1 MVALAVMCGCE
12 ALPSYK
18 RPPDGSYTT
27 SARQLRI
34 GETVTSIRGAAVTPD
49 FFRGA
54 EVRPLLGRLITEGD
68 QVSATYRVVVL
79 SHDLWSERFASSPSV
94 IGQQIEIDGHPFTVV
109 GVAPRGFS
117 FPERA
122 RLWTTKDT
130 SNR

>member
-1 MVALAVMCGCE
+1 MCGCE

-34 GETVTSIRGAAVTPD
+34 GETVTSIRGAAVTPG

-68 QVSATYRVVVL
+68 QASGTHRVVVL
-79 SHDLWSERFASSPSV
+79 SHDLWTERFASSPSV
-94 IGQQIEIDGHPFTVV
+94 VGQQIEIDGHPFTIV
-109 GVAPRGFS
+109 GVVPPGFS
-117 FPERA
+117 FPEGA
-122 RLWTTKDT
+122 RLWTMKDT
-130 SNR
+130 GGR